1 MEMLNQKQK
10 TILIIIIAI
19 AVIVIGYYYLNSTKE
34 IYNYSE
40 VENIVEEDI
49 ENEVVKEEI
58 EEEDEEIVVHVAGA
72 VKRNGIVKVAPN
84 SRIDDVIEAA
94 GGITERADLSNVNL
108 AYIVSDGQKIYIPSL
123 DEGDTESKINT
134 IITEGAGIAIV
145 GENDGQ
151 DEDLVN
157 INKASLTE
165 LITIPGIG
173 EALGSRIIEYRT
185 TVGSFKTIEDIKNVS
200 GIGDAKFNTMKKYI
214 TV

>member
-10 TILIIIIAI
+10 IILIIIIAI

-34 IYNYSE
+34 IYDYGK

-49 ENEVVKEEI
+49 ENEVVMEEI
-58 EEEDEEIVVHVAGA
+58 EEEEKEIVVHVAGA
-72 VKRNGIVKVAPN
+72 VERNGIVKVAPN

-123 DEGDTESKINT
+123 DERDTESIINA

-145 GENDGQ
+145 GENAGK
-151 DEDLVN
+151 DESLVN

-173 EALGSRIIEYRT
+173 EALASRIIEYRT

-200 GIGDAKFNTMKKYI
+200 GIGDAKFNTMKAYI

>member
-123 DEGDTESKINT
+123 DEKDTESKINT